1 MATIWMKAHVN
12 LARLQYQDVLNVDH
26 MTSALNARVSTLLLR
41 MDSVFAEK
49 EVRINT
55 PTRLRVLAC
64 AKKAIT

>member
-1 MATIWMKAHVN
+1 MATIWMKVHVN

-26 MTSALNARVSTLLLR
+26 MTSALNVRVSTSLLR
-41 MDSVFAEK
+41 MDSVSAER

-55 PTRLRVLAC
+55 LTRLRVLVC

>member
-1 MATIWMKAHVN
+1 MATIWMKVHVN

-26 MTSALNARVSTLLLR
+26 MTSALNVRVSTSLLR

-55 PTRLRVLAC
+55 LTRLRVLAC

>member
-1 MATIWMKAHVN
+1 MATIWMKVHVN

-26 MTSALNARVSTLLLR
+26 MTSALNVRVSTSQLR
-41 MDSVFAEK
+41 MDSVFAER

-55 PTRLRVLAC
+55 PTRSRVLAC